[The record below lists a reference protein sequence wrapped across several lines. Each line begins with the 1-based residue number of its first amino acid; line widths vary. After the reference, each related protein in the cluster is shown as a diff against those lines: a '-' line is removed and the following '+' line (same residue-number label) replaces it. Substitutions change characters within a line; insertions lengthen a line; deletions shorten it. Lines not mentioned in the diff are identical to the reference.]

1 MNAHSQQYLEA
12 FIAIEQHLTAMAA
25 VPRGTPF
32 SNIVDTLVKQ
42 STVVRYYA
50 DDLKAFAR
58 LRNVIVHER
67 GGGQVLAEPNTWAV
81 RRIQHIQQ
89 VLLQPPTVAT
99 FAHGNV
105 VTITAQSTLAHALHI
120 MAHNHFSQLPVYQER
135 RYVGL
140 LTVRS
145 VTYWIGANIATP
157 LDFTA
162 ITVNTVL
169 ESAEHRERA
178 HFVDGHTP
186 IVDVVELFAT
196 HSRAQGHLDA
206 VLITKDGSSESA
218 VIGIIVAADIP
229 RLIEHLNPATE

>member
-12 FIAIEQHLTAMAA
+12 FIAIEQHLTAMASA
-25 VPRGTPF
+25 PRGTPF
-32 SNIVDTLVKQ
+32 GNIVDTLVKQ

-67 GGGQVLAEPNTWAV
+67 GGGQVLAEPNAWAV

-89 VLLQPPTVAT
+89 VLLQPPTVAS
-99 FAHGNV
+99 FARGTV
-105 VTITAQSTLAHALHI
+105 VTITAQTTLAQALQI
-120 MAHNHFSQLPVYQER
+120 MAHNHYSQLPVYQSR

-140 LTVRS
+140 LTARS
-145 VTYWIGANIATP
+145 VTYWIGAHITTLVAIAETS
-157 LDFTA
+157 
-162 ITVNTVL
+162 VQTVL
-169 ESAEHRERA
+169 ESVEHRERS
-178 HFVDGHTP
+178 HFVDSHTP

-218 VIGIIVAADIP
+218 VIGLIVAADIP
-229 RLIEHLNPATE
+229 RLIQHLNPATE